1 MPNPL
6 SWDYLTHLP
15 GPDEVFGP
23 FSTAFL
29 VLFLIGFFVATFLYN
44 EGGRYL
50 TPDPVRRRYLRKY
63 AGFLLIPLILG
74 LFFFGVRIL
83 QIDPFTFGRR
93 VWLYLSALG
102 LLAVVAYAAND
113 IRRHYRRDVEA
124 QRRVTTRGRYVAAGS
139 GSRAASRRH

>member
-1 MPNPL
+1 MPNPM
-6 SWDYLTHLP
+6 SWDYLTHFP

-29 VLFLIGFFVATFLYN
+29 IVFLIGFVVATFLYN

-63 AGFLLIPLILG
+63 AGSLLIPLLLG

-83 QIDPFTFGRR
+83 QIDPFTSGRR
-93 VWLYLSALG
+93 IWLYLSALG

-113 IRRHYRRDVEA
+113 VRLHYRRDVEA
-124 QRRVTTRGRYVAAGS
+124 QRRVTTRGRYAASGSASRAGS
-139 GSRAASRRH
+139 RRN

>member
-1 MPNPL
+1 MPNPF
-6 SWDYLTHLP
+6 SWDYLSHFP
-15 GPDEVFGP
+15 GPDEIFGP
-23 FSTAFL
+23 FSTAYLVVFL
-29 VLFLIGFFVATFLYN
+29 VGFAVAAFLYN
-44 EGGRYL
+44 EGGRFL

-93 VWLYLSALG
+93 IWLYLSALG

-113 IRRHYRRDVEA
+113 IRLRYRRDVEA
-124 QRRVTTRGRYVAAGS
+124 QRRITTRGRYTASGQAPRAGS
-139 GSRAASRRH
+139 RRS